1 LLKRGVG
8 IDSLLNLEGLSRMF
22 EIIRSVL
29 FSHAKWLFGFAP
41 LFLVVEFLFP
51 AHKEQSLIRKDSK
64 LDIAYSFLLPL
75 IYFPFSIFCT
85 FHLSLYFYGAVGMP
99 SGQTNHQ
106 IIVTILNQPAHG
118 KAKVLDDGSVYY
130 QPGQSYSGSDFFIIK
145 KTDGENSL
153 VQRIEAKAD
162 FDQTKRT
169 VYSAKNPLQI
179 SPVVQE
185 SVWGGKISEGF
196 TGWILSVRNLIQ
208 KQSLPIQIFL
218 ALLIVD
224 FLGYWRHRIMHS
236 KFLWPFHIIHHSS
249 KQVDWLSANRFH
261 PVNHYITSFFNL
273 LILTALIAD
282 PFVSAT
288 AMLMRVSYGLFAHS
302 NLRISYG
309 YLNCV
314 LVSPL
319 FHRWH
324 HSDSEAAFNRNY
336 SAVFSF
342 FDLIFG
348 TFYLPEDKKDPN
360 TFGFFGGELTQG
372 LIQQTIYP
380 FLKLAEMRGRT

>member
-1 LLKRGVG
+1 
-8 IDSLLNLEGLSRMF
+8 MF
-22 EIIRSVL
+22 EIIHSVL
-29 FSHAKWLFGFAP
+29 LSQAKWLFGFAP
-41 LFLVVEFLFP
+41 LFLVVEYFFP
-51 AHKEQSLIRKDSK
+51 AQKEQSLIRKDSK
-64 LDIAYSFLLPL
+64 LDLAYSFLLPL
-75 IYFPFSIFCT
+75 IYFPFSIYCT

-99 SGQTNHQ
+99 PGQTNQQ
-106 IIVTILNQPAHG
+106 ITVTILQQPANG
-118 KAKVLDDGSVYY
+118 KATVLDDGSVFF
-130 QPGQSYSGSDFFIIK
+130 QPDQSYSGSDFFIIK
-145 KTDGENSL
+145 KTDEENNL

-162 FDQTKRT
+162 FDQTKRA
-169 VYSAKNPLQI
+169 VYSVKNPLVI
-179 SPVVQE
+179 RPVIKE
-185 SVWGGKISEGF
+185 SVLGGKISEGF
-196 TGWILSVRNLIQ
+196 TGWVLSVRSLIQ
-208 KQSLPIQIFL
+208 QQSLPMQFFL

-236 KFLWPFHIIHHSS
+236 KFLWPFHTIHHSS

-261 PVNHYITSFFNL
+261 PVNHYISSIFNL
-273 LILTALIAD
+273 IILTAIIAD

-288 AMLMRVSYGLFAHS
+288 AMLMRASYGLFAHS

-309 YLNCV
+309 FLNCV

-324 HSDSEAAFNRNY
+324 HSDSEFAFNRNY
-336 SAVFSF
+336 SAVFSL

-360 TFGFFGGELTQG
+360 TFGFFGGELSQG